1 MTNVTFS
8 RFDAAEYLDTEED
21 IAAYLDE
28 CARDGDPGVI
38 ALALGAVARARNVSK
53 LAREV
58 GMTRT
63 GLYKALSPGG
73 NPSLDTVARVA
84 KVMGFRLALVPTRT
98 EGAAEAFSS
107 RTVEARSAAWASD
120 AIVEELGIKREAA
133 EPFETVSPARKHQ
146 ES

>member
-21 IAAYLDE
+21 IAACLDE
-28 CARDGDPGVI
+28 CARDGDSGAI

-58 GMTRT
+58 GITRT

-84 KVMGFRLALVPTRT
+84 KVMGFRLALVPIST
-98 EGAAEAFSS
+98 EGAAEASS
-107 RTVEARSAAWASD
+107 NRTIEARSAAWASD
-120 AIVEELGIKREAA
+120 AIVEDVGIRREAA
-133 EPFETVSPARKHQ
+133 GSVETVSPTRERH